1 MRMRCLQGAAA
12 LSVMLLLGACDDRR
26 EAATGAAP
34 QAPQPAVGV
43 TAVNREAVTA
53 SHGFIGRVVAVD
65 EVDVRARVQGF
76 LRERL
81 FTEGQVVKAGDPLFL
96 IEQEPYEAQL
106 AQRQAEVARAEAEVA
121 NAEVQLS
128 RGQDL
133 LKRNNISEAS
143 VDERAAAAGVAR
155 AGVLQAKAAL
165 RDAEINLSYT
175 KIASPIDGRVGRAE
189 YTVGSLVGPQS
200 NPLVVVVRQDPVY
213 VTFPV
218 SQREL
223 LDVRKRQ
230 AAGKNGELAVKLR
243 LADGSMYDK
252 TGKFNFLD
260 VKVDPGTYT
269 VAVRTEFPN
278 PDGVLVP
285 GQFAEIV
292 IEEEA
297 PEEALVI
304 PQSALQIDQAVGL
317 FVLVVSAEKKVEPRR
332 VEVGPDPGQPDN
344 RRREGLERGR
354 SCHRRG
360 WAEGPAG
367 AGGDRQ
373 SHGRTGWDVREHHA

>member
-1 MRMRCLQGAAA
+1 MTGK
-12 LSVMLLLGACDDRR
+12 

-34 QAPQPAVGV
+34 QAPPPAVGV

-106 AQRQAEVARAEAEVA
+106 GQRQAEVARAEAEVA

-230 AAGKNGELAVKLR
+230 AAGKG
-243 LADGSMYDK
+243 GSW
-252 TGKFNFLD
+252 
-260 VKVDPGTYT
+260 
-269 VAVRTEFPN
+269 R
-278 PDGVLVP
+278 
-285 GQFAEIV
+285 
-292 IEEEA
+292 
-297 PEEALVI
+297 
-304 PQSALQIDQAVGL
+304 
-317 FVLVVSAEKKVEPRR
+317 
-332 VEVGPDPGQPDN
+332 
-344 RRREGLERGR
+344 
-354 SCHRRG
+354 
-360 WAEGPAG
+360 
-367 AGGDRQ
+367 
-373 SHGRTGWDVREHHA
+373 